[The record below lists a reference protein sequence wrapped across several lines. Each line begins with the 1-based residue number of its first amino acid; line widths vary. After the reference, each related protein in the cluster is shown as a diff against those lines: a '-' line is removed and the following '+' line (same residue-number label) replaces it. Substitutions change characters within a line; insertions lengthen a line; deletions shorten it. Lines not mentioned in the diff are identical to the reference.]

1 MKSNF
6 KSKIAGYVI
15 IAASLIFI
23 AGYLQ
28 WLFAKAGTPKS
39 KSFSWSQN
47 TVKPIDDVAYPD
59 TLPYNRYLALKDSVT
74 TIRDLK
80 NGSGQL
86 DSPLGQFIYLGT
98 QVSLVCDTCTST
110 WARDQILR
118 VAMSTLAG
126 YGGYDG
132 ADNDH
137 LQYYIKLYAFTI
149 KKNYPQMEDDGV
161 FYAEKGQGYL
171 RTTYKDETKEGLK
184 AHMIKVVDEP
194 VKFRYDAK
202 EKSLLIPVTKGQEK
216 VFRVIS
222 QIMLG
227 LYAIGIL
234 FLLYLF
240 LRFIYDT
247 SVGKPFTR
255 KNVRRLGIIALSVS
269 CWPAVVVLI
278 NLSMRLIFHEYFT
291 PQITLKGII
300 WEDSWSTFRL
310 GILLTLLW
318 GAFNR
323 ATRLQ
328 EEQDLTV

>member
-1 MKSNF
+1 MNTHTR
-6 KSKIAGYVI
+6 SKIIGYVI
-15 IAASLIFI
+15 IAASVIFI

-28 WLFAKAGTPKS
+28 WLFTKSGKPKS
-39 KSFSWSQN
+39 KGFSWSQN
-47 TVKPIDDVAYPD
+47 KMKPIDDVAYPD
-59 TLPYNRYLALKDSVT
+59 TLPYNKYLALKDSVS
-74 TIRDLK
+74 TIRQLK
-80 NGSGQL
+80 NGSGVL

-98 QVSLVCDTCTST
+98 QVSLACDTCTYT
-110 WARDQILR
+110 WAKDKQMGAFFGSMMSEDAVPEPYGDQI
-118 VAMSTLAG
+118 
-126 YGGYDG
+126 
-132 ADNDH
+132 
-137 LQYYIKLYAFTI
+137 QYYIKLYAFTI
-149 KKNYPQMEDDGV
+149 KKNYPMEDDGV

-184 AHMIKVVDEP
+184 SRMIKVVDEP

-202 EKSLLIPVTKGQEK
+202 EKSLLIPITKSQEK

-222 QIMLG
+222 QVMLG
-227 LYAIGIL
+227 LYVIGIL

-240 LRFIYDT
+240 LRFAYDT
-247 SVGKPFTR
+247 SIGKPFTR
-255 KNVRRLGIIALSVS
+255 KNVRRLGIIALAVS

-278 NLSMRLIFHEYFT
+278 NLLMRLIFHEYFT
-291 PQITLKGII
+291 PQIILKGII